1 EHKIDDRERQDDQR
15 ERQDREDR
23 LENAVRDPDHGR
35 RKQERSPAADLDA
48 VEEPVDD
55 EQGDDVDAPTDENAE
70 REPPTHARGVC
81 QGQMTAASPSSAF
94 TSPKKAG
101 LGFTRWLG
109 NSGSLGPNDVS
120 KSTANGVSPGNP
132 SRG

>member
-23 LENAVRDPDHGR
+23 LENRVRDAEHCR
-35 RKQERSPAADLDA
+35 RKQERSPATDLDA

-70 REPPTHARGVC
+70 REPPPHARGVC
-81 QGQMTAASPSSAF
+81 QGQMAAASPSSAF

-109 NSGSLGPNDVS
+109 NSSSFGP
-120 KSTANGVSPGNP
+120 KHGSTATTPE
-132 SRG
+132 R